1 MIPKILSK
9 SEADEISRC
18 IDEAEHVVIVCHVA
32 PDGDAIGSSLALW
45 HTLTDLGKDTYVIVP
60 DQYPA
65 SLRFLKGCKDILVYT
80 RYTDFAQKL
89 IERADLI
96 FCLDFNEPK
105 RVDSMEQV
113 LMASKAKKILID
125 HHLYPSSFCDITIS
139 HPEIS
144 SSCEVLFRVICSL
157 GLFEQMSVDAA
168 NAIYTGMMTDT
179 GNFTYNSNYPE
190 IYITIAELIKKG
202 INKDTIYARIHNTNS
217 EEKLRLNGF
226 AISQKMEVFPEYDA
240 AIISLSQKELNHY
253 HYQKGDTEGLVN
265 VPLSMENI
273 LFSAFLREES
283 NLIKISLR
291 SKGMFPANKIAS
303 EYFNGGGHL
312 NAAGGEF
319 YGTLQEAENLMHKI
333 LPVIGELAIQSK
345 NEQ

>member
-9 SEADEISRC
+9 SEADEISSC

-45 HTLTDLGKDTYVIVP
+45 YTLTDLGKDAYVIVP

-105 RVDSMEQV
+105 RVDSMEPV

-226 AISQKMEVFPEYDA
+226 CDFAKD
-240 AIISLSQKELNHY
+240 
-253 HYQKGDTEGLVN
+253 
-265 VPLSMENI
+265 
-273 LFSAFLREES
+273 
-283 NLIKISLR
+283 
-291 SKGMFPANKIAS
+291 
-303 EYFNGGGHL
+303 GG
-312 NAAGGEF
+312 
-319 YGTLQEAENLMHKI
+319 
-333 LPVIGELAIQSK
+333 VSRV
-345 NEQ
+345 

>member
-9 SEADEISRC
+9 SEADEISSC
-18 IDEAEHVVIVCHVA
+18 IDEAKHVVIVCHVA

-45 HTLTDLGKDTYVIVP
+45 HTLADLGKDVYVIVP
-60 DQYPA
+60 DPYPA

-105 RVDSMEQV
+105 RVDSMETV

-144 SSCEVLFRVICSL
+144 SSCEVLFRVICGL

-190 IYITIAELIKKG
+190 MYITIAELIKKG

-240 AIISLSQKELNHY
+240 DRKS
-253 HYQKGDTEGLVN
+253 V
-265 VPLSMENI
+265 V
-273 LFSAFLREES
+273 
-283 NLIKISLR
+283 
-291 SKGMFPANKIAS
+291 
-303 EYFNGGGHL
+303 
-312 NAAGGEF
+312 
-319 YGTLQEAENLMHKI
+319 
-333 LPVIGELAIQSK
+333 
-345 NEQ
+345 

>member
-9 SEADEISRC
+9 SEADEISSC
-18 IDEAEHVVIVCHVA
+18 IDEAKHVVIVCHVA

-45 HTLTDLGKDTYVIVP
+45 HTLADLGKDVYVIVP
-60 DQYPA
+60 DPYPA

-105 RVDSMEQV
+105 RVDSMETV

-144 SSCEVLFRVICSL
+144 SSCEVLFRVICGL

-179 GNFTYNSNYPE
+179 GNFTYNSNKSD
-190 IYITIAELIKKG
+190 IYFIIEELVKKG
-202 INKDTIYARIHNTNS
+202 IDKDKIYAKVCNTNS
-217 EEKLRLNGF
+217 VDKLRLNGY
-226 AISQKMEVFPEYDA
+226 AVSQKMEIFPEYRA
-240 AIISLSQKELNHY
+240 AMISLTREELNRY
-253 HYQKGDTEGLVN
+253 HYRKGDSEGLVN
-265 VPLSMENI
+265 VPLSIENI
-273 LFSAFLREES
+273 VCSVFFREETGF
-283 NLIKISLR
+283 IKVSLR
-291 SKGMFPANKIAS
+291 SKGTFPVNKIAA
-303 EYFNGGGHL
+303 EHFNGGGHL
-312 NAAGGEF
+312 NASGGEF
-319 YGTLQEAENLMHKI
+319 FGTMEEAQECFRKL
-333 LPVIGELAIQSK
+333 LPLYVRYLK
-345 NEQ
+345 D